1 MSAIFKRDRPYLV
14 VVQKGGAKLGN
25 CYSAS
30 YETITCHDQLSAKKI
45 NAMRDAGVLS
55 GYGQEFYIRS
65 QCDGEEEPA
74 GHDEVPCVD
83 SETGETAVNPYSNKL
98 YEASSMPYYEY
109 KVEHRV
115 DSGG

>member
-1 MSAIFKRDRPYLV
+1 MSAVYKRERPYLV
-14 VVQKGGAKLGN
+14 VERTGGAKLGN
-25 CYSAS
+25 CYNAS
-30 YETITCHDQLSAKKI
+30 YETISCHDRMTAEKI

-55 GYGQEFYIRS
+55 GYGQEFYIKS

-74 GHDEVPCVD
+74 GHDEVMCVD
-83 SETGETAVNPYSNKL
+83 SETGEPATNPYSNKL
-98 YEASSMPYYEY
+98 YGTKSFAYYEY